1 MNIFET
7 TKREYMDKC
16 AEREGMVKSLED
28 YRREGNTE
36 AFDDMKIKIGNI
48 NADIDRLKFSMD
60 EQQRKMDTYEP
71 SAAEAR
77 DMAEERGSQLM
88 RGEGITFTA
97 QELRRGI
104 RNIARV
110 DNSITL
116 ASGSLALPTGAGSTI
131 HDPIGNNVSALIDQ
145 VYVQDMTGMG
155 SFLEPYVKTELDAKG
170 GKVTTNAGKARTD
183 SADPTFATA
192 KIAPYELS
200 VTAYVDRGISRL
212 SPAAYFEKVYGMAL
226 RAMRRKTCEC
236 IISGDGQ
243 ASPDM
248 FGITNAKNT
257 DGENIFASIASLPMD
272 ASILDELF
280 FAYGGDTVLGMGAR
294 VILTKSQLKALG
306 KLRNSNMERVFK
318 IRPDAGNHNTGMI
331 DDGGTLH
338 PYTLVSGDGTKIMYG
353 DPMNYELALFGG
365 FTVRVDESIKG
376 VERMFTILG
385 DAMVGGN
392 LIADKGMVVGTIAQG

>member
-1 MNIFET
+1 M
-7 TKREYMDKC
+7 KRKYIELCDQRTNLLEQASNHLSADNKAEYDSTMEK
-16 AEREGMVKSLED
+16 V
-28 YRREGNTE
+28 T
-36 AFDDMKIKIGNI
+36 NI
-48 NADIDRLKFSMD
+48 NEDIARVKKLLD
-60 EQQRKMDTYEP
+60 EQERKMDTYAP

-77 DMAEERGSQLM
+77 DMAEERGALLM
-88 RGEGITFTA
+88 KGEGITFTA

-116 ASGSLALPTGAGSTI
+116 ATGSLALPTGAGSTI

-145 VYVQDMTGMG
+145 VYVQDLTGMG

-183 SADPTFATA
+183 SADPVFATA
-192 KIAPYELS
+192 KIAPFELN
-200 VTAYVDRGISRL
+200 VTSYVDRGIARL

-226 RAMRRKTCEC
+226 RAMRRKVCEY
-236 IISGDGQ
+236 IVSGDGQ

-257 DGENIFASIASLPMD
+257 AGENIFASIASLPMD
-272 ASILDELF
+272 ASVLDELF
-280 FAYGGDTVLGMGAR
+280 FAYGSDTVLGLGAR

-306 KLRNSNMERVFK
+306 QLRNDSMERVFK
-318 IRPDAGNHNTGMI
+318 IRPDAGNPNTGMI
-331 DDGGTLH
+331 DDGGTMH
-338 PYTLVSGDGTKIMYG
+338 PYTLVAGDGTKIMYG
-353 DPMNYELALFGG
+353 DPMNYELALFGD

-392 LIADKGMVVGTIAQG
+392 LIADKGMVVGTLAEG

>member
-1 MNIFET
+1 M
-7 TKREYMDKC
+7 KRKYLDLCDQRTNLLEQARNYLSADNKAEYDSTMEK
-16 AEREGMVKSLED
+16 V
-28 YRREGNTE
+28 N
-36 AFDDMKIKIGNI
+36 NI
-48 NADIDRLKFSMD
+48 NEDIDRVKKLLD

-77 DMAEERGSQLM
+77 DMAEERGAQLM

-116 ASGSLALPTGAGSTI
+116 ATGTLALPTGAGSTI

-170 GKVTTNAGKARTD
+170 GKVTTNAGTARTA

-192 KIAPYELS
+192 KIAPYELN
-200 VTAYVDRGISRL
+200 VTAYVDRGIARL

-257 DGENIFASIASLPMD
+257 ANENIFASIASLPMD

-280 FAYGGDTVLGMGAR
+280 FAYGGDTVLGLGAR

-306 KLRNSNMERVFK
+306 QLRNDNMERVFK
-318 IRPDAGNHNTGMI
+318 IRPDAGNPNTGMI

-338 PYTLVSGDGTKIMYG
+338 PYTLVAGDGTKIMYG
-353 DPMNYELALFGG
+353 DPMNYELALFGD

>member
-1 MNIFET
+1 MKYGHFDD
-7 TKREYMDKC
+7 KAREYVIETPRTPYPWINYLGC
-16 AEREGMVKSLED
+16 EQFFGIISNTAGGYCF
-28 YRREGNTE
+28 YR
-36 AFDDMKIKIGNI
+36 D
-48 NADIDRLKFSMD
+48 
-60 EQQRKMDTYEP
+60 
-71 SAAEAR
+71 AR
-77 DMAEERGSQLM
+77 
-88 RGEGITFTA
+88 
-97 QELRRGI
+97 LRRVT
-104 RNIARV
+104 RYRYNNMPV
-110 DNSITL
+110 DNGGRYFYINDNGTVWNP
-116 ASGSLALPTGAGSTI
+116 GWKP
-131 HDPIGNNVSALIDQ
+131 
-145 VYVQDMTGMG
+145 
-155 SFLEPYVKTELDAKG
+155 VKTELDAKG

-192 KIAPYELS
+192 KIAPYELN
-200 VTAYVDRGISRL
+200 VTAYVDRGIARL

-248 FGITNAKNT
+248 FGIANAKNT

-306 KLRNSNMERVFK
+306 TLRNSNMERVFK
-318 IRPDAGNHNTGMI
+318 IRPDAGNPNTGMI
-331 DDGGTLH
+331 DDGGTMH

-385 DAMVGGN
+385 DAMIGGN